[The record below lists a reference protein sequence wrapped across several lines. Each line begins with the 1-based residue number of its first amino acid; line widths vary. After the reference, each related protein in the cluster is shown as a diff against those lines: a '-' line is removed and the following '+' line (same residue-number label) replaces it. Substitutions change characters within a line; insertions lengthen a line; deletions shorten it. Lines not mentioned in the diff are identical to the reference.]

1 MRPPATRSISVSRI
15 ASFQCGQRDVSAWRL
30 TGAPRRQHVVFQYA
44 GNAPNNNMRVTQ
56 VGLRE
61 YGQNAVISVA
71 GREIDVADQAGH

>member
-1 MRPPATRSISVSRI
+1 VSRI
-15 ASFQCGQRDVSAWRL
+15 ASFQCGQRDVNAWRL